1 MCPELRGKHSSI
13 DPEARIEEA
22 KGLAAAIGLV
32 VADAFADPQ
41 IVARGMQ
48 IAMHGTDGTP
58 IPGVRTPIR
67 FAGLDLATDS
77 ASPRKG
83 QHSA

>member
-1 MCPELRGKHSSI
+1 MVTRRYTRDDLLAQLA
-13 DPEARIEEA
+13 EAGVPAGPINS
-22 KGLAAAIGLV
+22 

-41 IVARGMQ
+41 IIARGMQ
-48 IAMHGTDGTP
+48 LALHADDGTP

-67 FAGLDLATDS
+67 FAGLELATDQ

-83 QHSA
+83 QHGG